1 MKATFLSMNCRSTLF
16 PVLGAVCALSFVSCD
31 KAKQYLETAQDKI
44 KEMKNGDSKED
55 ETLVKDVVA
64 VNETDGK
71 AIIMSE
77 RRLVVVEFYTD
88 T

>member
-1 MKATFLSMNCRSTLF
+1 LF

-31 KAKQYLETAQDKI
+31 KAKEYLETAQDKI
-44 KEMKNGDSKED
+44 KEIKNGSSKEG
-55 ETLVKDVVA
+55 EALIKEVVA

-77 RRLVVVEFYTD
+77 RRLVVVEFYSD